1 MPSHTVLFAIGTRRG
16 KAEAWIRSL
25 PERFPK
31 LDIHVVP
38 RHELKDLA
46 DPIGGDED
54 VILVVDTP
62 YTDIEKFRLDA
73 AGVLMQGGRVFVQ
86 YFPAEPLISLIQA
99 DQRSGNLLGAES
111 LREDLQSLRELS
123 AYEAELDA
131 LEERFADRL
140 KTKKGN
146 PVSV

>member
-31 LDIHVVP
+31 LYIRVVP

-46 DPIGGDED
+46 DPTGGDED
-54 VILVVDTP
+54 VILVDTP
-62 YTDIEKFRLDA
+62 YADIGKFRADA
-73 AGVLMQGGRVFVQ
+73 IQVLERGGAVYLQ

-99 DQRSGNLLGAES
+99 DQRSGDLLGAES
-111 LREDLQSLRELS
+111 LRTDLQNLCERSD
-123 AYEAELDA
+123 YEAELDV
-131 LEERFADRL
+131 LEKRFADGL
-140 KTKKGN
+140 KAKKGN
-146 PVSV
+146 PVSA